1 VTRGSNW
8 RVELSASARRRGY
21 PSLPGA
27 AGRIGVML
35 VAVTNHGLGFS
46 VRAEATRKAS
56 GARAVT
62 IGGHAT
68 VYDPR
73 GVRAGDVR

>member
-1 VTRGSNW
+1 MTRGSNW

-35 VAVTNHGLGFS
+35 VAVTNHGLGFN
-46 VRAEATRKAS
+46 VR
-56 GARAVT
+56 ARAVT

-73 GVRAGDVR
+73 SVRAGDVR